1 MDLVEQLKR
10 TARRKKMQIVLGE
23 GPDPRMVE
31 AAATLVKEEVCGVT
45 ILGPEEEILAEARKQ
60 NLNFSGVET
69 LDFQKSDKL
78 DDFANALYEIRKA
91 KGMTLE
97 EAKVL
102 MTDDDLGC
110 LYFGSMM
117 IEKGLADGMVT
128 GACHSTGSV
137 LRAAIQVVGTSPGVK
152 VVSSSMI
159 MVVPA
164 SSCGEDKIIA
174 FSDPAF
180 VPAPTDEQLA
190 DIAISSASTY
200 KALIGVEPVV
210 AMLSFSTK
218 GSARHSTVEKV
229 INATK
234 LAQEKAPNLAID
246 GELQAD
252 AAIVPKVG
260 EKKAP
265 GSKVAGHA
273 NVLVFPD
280 LNSANIAYKLVQRL
294 GGADAYGPITQ
305 GLAAPINDL
314 SRGCSA
320 KDIVVLAAITSLQ
333 AQG

>member
-1 MDLVEQLKR
+1 MDLVGQLKMR
-10 TARRKKMQIVLGE
+10 ARKKKMHIVLGE
-23 GPDPRMVE
+23 GPDPRMVQ
-31 AAATLVKEEVCGVT
+31 AAATLVKEEVCTVT
-45 ILGPEEEILAEARKQ
+45 ILGPKDEILAEARKQ
-60 NLNFSGVET
+60 NLNFSGVEIV
-69 LDFQKSDKL
+69 DFAKSEKL
-78 DDFANALYEIRKA
+78 DDFATELHELRKA

-97 EAKVL
+97 EAKAL
-102 MTDDDLGC
+102 MTDDDLGT

-117 IEKGLADGMVT
+117 VKKGLADGMVT
-128 GACHSTGSV
+128 GACHNTGNV
-137 LRAAIQVVGTSPGVK
+137 LRAAIHVVGTTPGVK
-152 VVSSSMI
+152 VVSSTMI

-164 SSCGEDKIIA
+164 SSCGEDRILA

-180 VPAPTDEQLA
+180 VPAPTEDQLA

-200 KALIGVEPVV
+200 KALIGVEPIV

-218 GSARHSTVEKV
+218 GSATHSTVEKV

-260 EKKAP
+260 QSKAP

-280 LNSANIAYKLVQRL
+280 LNSGNIAYKLVQRL
-294 GGADAYGPITQ
+294 GGAEAFGPIAQ

-320 KDIVVLAAITSLQ
+320 NDIVVMAAITSLQ